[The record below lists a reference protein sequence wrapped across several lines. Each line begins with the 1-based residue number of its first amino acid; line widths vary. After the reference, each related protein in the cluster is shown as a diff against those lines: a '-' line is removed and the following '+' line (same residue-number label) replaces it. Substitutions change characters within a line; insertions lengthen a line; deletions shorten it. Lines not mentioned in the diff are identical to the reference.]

1 MKAYRIGLVAFA
13 AACAPPVQ
21 QANVRTPVPAAAA
34 ALANAVESIRPQDFY
49 ARIGFLASD
58 ALEGRDTPSP
68 GLEAA
73 AAYIASEFYRSG
85 LQPAGEDDTYF
96 QRWPYVV
103 RALDV
108 AGVRFDVQAGGQ
120 ARTLAYRSDYYA
132 AGGQRASFSGGM
144 VYVGTAVPAADVRG
158 NTLRDRAVIIAPQP
172 AQDARQTSMMLNR
185 ARAAADSAGAAALVV
200 VMPAS
205 ASADAVAQGAAAAE
219 RAARGVPSIPVFY
232 LRNDAARS
240 LFESA
245 GLDFGALT
253 GPQGTQRPVP
263 LAGVTAQ
270 LGAGLGETA
279 HRPPNVAA
287 MLPGSDPELRSTYVV
302 FSAHIDHVGI
312 CAPGAADPICNGADD
327 DASGTS
333 AIMELAEAFAM
344 LPTAPKRSIIFLGVS
359 GEEKGLL
366 GSAYFAEHPT
376 VPIENIVANVN
387 IDMIGR
393 NNPDSVV
400 AIGKTY
406 STLGP
411 LLEQVNAQHPELRMT
426 TSDDLWPEERFFF
439 RSDHFNFA
447 RREVPAIF
455 FFTGVHEDYHRPSDT
470 VDKIDL
476 DKITRVTRLIF
487 HYGNAIANADE
498 APRWDPEGLEEV
510 RRLVGQRRQE

>member
-1 MKAYRIGLVAFA
+1 MKAYRVGFVALI
-13 AACAPPVQ
+13 AACAQPVQ
-21 QANVRTPVPAAAA
+21 HATVQAPSPSAAAMLTRA
-34 ALANAVESIRPQDFY
+34 AETITPQDFY

-73 AAYIASEFYRSG
+73 AAYIASEFYRAG
-85 LQPAGEDDTYF
+85 LRPAGDGGNYL
-96 QRWPYVV
+96 QRWPYVT

-120 ARTLAYRSDYYA
+120 VRPLAYRSDYYV
-132 AGGQRASFSGGM
+132 AGGQRANFEGGL
-144 VYVGTAVPAADVRG
+144 VFAGAGVPAADVRA
-158 NTLRDRAVIIAPQP
+158 NTLRDRAVIIAPPP
-172 AQDARQTSMMLNR
+172 ATDARQGAAAVNR
-185 ARAAADSAGAAALVV
+185 ARASADSAGAAALVIV
-200 VMPAS
+200 LPATAGS
-205 ASADAVAQGAAAAE
+205 NAVSEGAAAAE
-219 RAARGVPSIPVFY
+219 RASRGVPSIPVFY
-232 LRNDAARS
+232 VANSVARS
-240 LFESA
+240 LFQSA
-245 GLDFGALT
+245 KLDLDALT
-253 GPQGTQRPVP
+253 RDQSAAPPVQLP
-263 LAGVTAQ
+263 GVTAQ
-270 LGAGLGETA
+270 LGGGITEIE

-287 MLPGSDPELRSTYVV
+287 ILPGSDPVLRDTYVV
-302 FSAHIDHVGI
+302 FSAHIDHTGI
-312 CAPGAADPICNGADD
+312 CAPGTADPICNGADD

-366 GSAYFAEHPT
+366 GSSYYADNPT
-376 VPIENIVANVN
+376 VPIESIVANVN

-400 AIGKTY
+400 VIGKTY

-411 LLEQVNAQHPELRMT
+411 LLEQVNSQHPELRMT
-426 TSDDLWPEERFFF
+426 TSDDLWPDQRFFF

-476 DKITRVTRLIF
+476 DKITRITRLIF
-487 HYGNAIANADE
+487 HYGNAIANAE
-498 APRWDPEGLEEV
+498 QPPQWDPAGLEEV
-510 RRLVGQRRQE
+510 RRLVSQGR

>member
-205 ASADAVAQGAAAAE
+205 ASADAVAQGAA
-219 RAARGVPSIPVFY
+219 
-232 LRNDAARS
+232 
-240 LFESA
+240 
-245 GLDFGALT
+245 
-253 GPQGTQRPVP
+253 
-263 LAGVTAQ
+263 
-270 LGAGLGETA
+270 
-279 HRPPNVAA
+279 
-287 MLPGSDPELRSTYVV
+287 
-302 FSAHIDHVGI
+302 
-312 CAPGAADPICNGADD
+312 
-327 DASGTS
+327 
-333 AIMELAEAFAM
+333 
-344 LPTAPKRSIIFLGVS
+344 
-359 GEEKGLL
+359 
-366 GSAYFAEHPT
+366 
-376 VPIENIVANVN
+376 
-387 IDMIGR
+387 
-393 NNPDSVV
+393 
-400 AIGKTY
+400 
-406 STLGP
+406 
-411 LLEQVNAQHPELRMT
+411 
-426 TSDDLWPEERFFF
+426 
-439 RSDHFNFA
+439 
-447 RREVPAIF
+447 
-455 FFTGVHEDYHRPSDT
+455 
-470 VDKIDL
+470 
-476 DKITRVTRLIF
+476 
-487 HYGNAIANADE
+487 
-498 APRWDPEGLEEV
+498 
-510 RRLVGQRRQE
+510 